1 MRWQEVFWGYL
12 FISPGIMGV
21 LVFSLI
27 PVLFALGISFTK
39 WSILSKPT
47 YIGLENY
54 EKLISDPVFTK
65 SMVNTLF
72 YTITSVPLSLI
83 FSLLLAAA
91 LNQKIRGLSF
101 FRTSYYLP
109 VISASVA
116 ISMVWMWIYASNY
129 GLLNYLM
136 VRLNLTPIDW
146 MNNTTWALP
155 AVILVSIWRGLGFNM
170 IIFLAALQDVPEE
183 LYDAAR
189 IDGASP
195 SALFRHITLPLI
207 TPAIFFVTIMG
218 IIGSFQSFDL
228 VYNMRPSHDG
238 GPARATTLI
247 GFYIWQQAF
256 SYLKMGYGSALAYVL
271 FIVILAVTLVQ
282 WYARRRWVFGEE

>member
-1 MRWQEVFWGYL
+1 
-12 FISPGIMGV
+12 
-21 LVFSLI
+21 LVFNLM
-27 PVLFALGISFTK
+27 PVLFALWISFTR
-39 WSILSKPT
+39 WSILTKPT
-47 YIGLENY
+47 FIGMENY
-54 EKLISDPVFTK
+54 GSLISDPIFSK
-65 SMVNTLF
+65 SIGNTLF
-72 YTITSVPLSLI
+72 YTATSVPIGLI
-83 FSLLLAAA
+83 ISLLLAAA
-91 LNQKIRGLSF
+91 LNQKIRGLAF

-189 IDGASP
+189 IDGANII
-195 SALFRHITLPLI
+195 ALFRHITLPLI
-207 TPAIFFVTIMG
+207 TPAIFFTSVMG
-218 IIGSFQSFDL
+218 IIASFQSFDL
-228 VYNMRPSHDG
+228 VYNMRPDHDG

-256 SYLKMGYGSALAYVL
+256 SYLKMGYGSALAFVL
-271 FIVILAVTLVQ
+271 FIMILFFTLIQ
-282 WYARRRWVFGEE
+282 WKVRRWWVFGEE